1 VAAATLYERYLS
13 RSEHVE
19 DFWGRRG
26 GLPLTAEVTRF
37 GRAFRL
43 RADHA
48 GFVEALAHTASKYS
62 QAEPTP
68 GSEFTLEAAVAEG
81 SPDPGSLPPDVAPYL
96 SYTGRGRWLCV
107 AVGAWGTAHV
117 DLPERRARIV
127 VHPSLA
133 EDPAVLGDR
142 LLDTVVLNL
151 LIGSGMGMLHA
162 SCLVSGHSTM
172 LLLGD
177 HNTGKTT
184 TSLRAVQSGA
194 FDLLT
199 DSMVFIDRTES
210 GAPRLHGFPVG
221 RLKLRADVA
230 EAFAASG
237 GIEAG
242 QLRTELVR
250 AETKRVLDL
259 RRYAPDR
266 MRVDAVVP
274 SSIELCLLR
283 RNGAESSLLRP
294 ATGAEVADA
303 VVTNSL
309 YYDTPEAWR
318 PNAGQ
323 VAGVLEI
330 CRCHHLEAGTQ
341 VDHLIALLRE
351 LAGRD

>member
-1 VAAATLYERYLS
+1 
-13 RSEHVE
+13 
-19 DFWGRRG
+19 
-26 GLPLTAEVTRF
+26 
-37 GRAFRL
+37 
-43 RADHA
+43 
-48 GFVEALAHTASKYS
+48 
-62 QAEPTP
+62 
-68 GSEFTLEAAVAEG
+68 
-81 SPDPGSLPPDVAPYL
+81 
-96 SYTGRGRWLCV
+96 
-107 AVGAWGTAHV
+107 
-117 DLPERRARIV
+117 
-127 VHPSLA
+127 
-133 EDPAVLGDR
+133 
-142 LLDTVVLNL
+142 
-151 LIGSGMGMLHA
+151 
-162 SCLVSGHSTM
+162 
-172 LLLGD
+172 
-177 HNTGKTT
+177 
-184 TSLRAVQSGA
+184 
-194 FDLLT
+194 
-199 DSMVFIDRTES
+199 
-210 GAPRLHGFPVG
+210 VG